1 MRAVGVPR
9 VISLLPATLP
19 SPVPPLL
26 LPCLAP
32 AAVTMGY
39 SRFVEVGRVAM
50 INYGADYGKLCVI
63 MDVLDHNRVSG
74 TAVYSASGRGVGAPL
89 KHAARAAPR

>member
-1 MRAVGVPR
+1 
-9 VISLLPATLP
+9 
-19 SPVPPLL
+19 
-26 LPCLAP
+26 
-32 AAVTMGY
+32 MGY

-74 TAVYSASGRGVGAPL
+74 TVLSCASGRGAGRRSSTRPG
-89 KHAARAAPR
+89 AAPRQT